1 MRLFI
6 AVKISDEIRAEL
18 ADFVDQFLQ
27 FPGKVKWVEPHNLH
41 LTLKF
46 LGETDP
52 KRLDEVRNAATKA
65 ASGCGAFDISLSGC
79 GAFPNIKAP
88 RVFWVGILDDKKR
101 LRSLAEGIDSN
112 LAEYGFER
120 ESRPFSPHLT
130 LGRVKEPTRMD
141 SLKDAFALAKFPTQ
155 SQRVSAI
162 YLIESH
168 LKPSGPVYKDVAE
181 FAL

>member
-6 AVKISDEIRAEL
+6 AAKISDEIRVEL
-18 ADFVDQFLQ
+18 GDFVDQFLQ
-27 FPGKVKWVEPHNLH
+27 FPGKVKWVEPHNMH

-52 KRLDEVRNAATKA
+52 GQLEDVKTAAAKA
-65 ASGCGAFDISLSGC
+65 AQGYGAFDIILSGC
-79 GAFPNIKAP
+79 GAFPNIKSP
-88 RVFWVGILDDKKR
+88 RVFWVGIFDDKKR
-101 LRSLAEGIDSN
+101 LRTLAESIDSN

-130 LGRVKEPTRMD
+130 LGRVKEPTHMET
-141 SLKDAFALAKFPTQ
+141 LKDAFAHAKFP
-155 SQRVSAI
+155 SQTLAVSAI

-168 LKPSGPVYKDVAE
+168 LRPTGPVYKDVAE